1 MNSPSFVEHALDLLS
16 LLGPVQA
23 RRLFGGHG
31 LYLGGL
37 MFGLLDDD
45 ELFLKTD
52 AETRPRF
59 VAAGGRMWVYPGA
72 EETDYLRPPDEAHED
87 AEAMLAWAELGLS
100 AARRKQAEKDARA
113 RAKAERRA
121 AREAAAAGGRSA
133 SKAPKRKAPARK
145 APGKKAPARA
155 AASGRA
161 RPAKARP
168 GAARK
173 KAARGRG

>member
-1 MNSPSFVEHALDLLS
+1 
-16 LLGPVQA
+16 VQA

-59 VAAGGRMWVYPGA
+59 VAAGGRMWLYPGA

-87 AEAMLAWAELGLS
+87 AEAMLAWAELGLA

-121 AREAAAAGGRSA
+121 AREAAAAGAPSA
-133 SKAPKRKAPARK
+133 SKAPGRKAPAKKASAGR
-145 APGKKAPARA
+145 APGKKA
-155 AASGRA
+155 
-161 RPAKARP
+161 
-168 GAARK
+168 AARK
-173 KAARGRG
+173 AAAGRTRPVKASAGPPRKRAGASRKQAARGRA